1 MINDLDFTK
10 QTRDGLYDPDI
21 ARSLFE
27 SLGEPCNL
35 AKDEAFFAENEKS
48 NNLYLLL
55 KGEVRLFRRKRV
67 LDIIRDGEIFGEM
80 AAITGKPRTAWAI
93 AIKPCKALQLSPD
106 KFRQALRETPQFAVM
121 LMGIM
126 INRIR
131 VTMALLSRSGK
142 LSPGLASENERVF
155 SNEVIEQMSASLVNR
170 PPMKVAAKKVIM
182 REGDSGKFMYVVLS
196 GRIAVFVNNAVVGH
210 AGPGGMIGEIAL
222 VDGSGRAVTALA
234 ESDSTLLP
242 VSREDFQKMVESNP
256 RFAVTMLRSVAI
268 RLARMTF
275 TSAAL
280 TNS

>member
-1 MINDLDFTK
+1 MNDLDFTK
-10 QTRDGLYDPDI
+10 PTRDGLYNPDV

-35 AKDEAFFAENEKS
+35 TKDEAFFAENEKS

-93 AIKPCKALQLSPD
+93 AITPCEALQLSPE
-106 KFRQALRETPQFAVM
+106 KFRKALRETPQFAVM

-131 VTMALLSRSGK
+131 VTLALLARSGK
-142 LSPGLASENERVF
+142 LSPSLASENERVF
-155 SNEVIEQMSASLVNR
+155 SNEVIEAMSVSLANR
-170 PPMKVAAKKVIM
+170 PPMKVASKKIIM
-182 REGDSGKFMYVVLS
+182 REGDSGKFLYVVLS

-222 VDGSGRAVTALA
+222 VDSSGRAVSALA
-234 ESDSTLLP
+234 ETDATLLP
-242 VSREDFQKMVESNP
+242 VSRDDFLMMVRSNP
-256 RFAVTMLRSVAI
+256 QFAVTMLRSVAI

-275 TSAAL
+275 TSASF
-280 TNS
+280 TQS